1 MRIWSHSFG
10 FPAIQGPRGAH
21 DQRGRLGAAG
31 GQECIMDVHE
41 LEQAQ
46 MFFVLMSRIVCTY
59 CVLAVAV
66 VQAHLHNVHPDVNQ
80 GKRCMGCVTC
90 RCGPSASRA
99 LSTNLLIG
107 LRSLLVVP
115 QLVSRIVKL
124 PSTSAASVT
133 CTDTYLTCTCRCRR
147 LDAAMAWL
155 SRIQFNLLET
165 KLPPLDSRF
174 KDFCANKIS
183 IGR

>member
-1 MRIWSHSFG
+1 MYYGRSRARTSTDVLCAHV
-10 FPAIQGPRGAH
+10 PNRVYLLCPRGGRGPSTSA
-21 DQRGRLGAAG
+21 QRAAG
-31 GQECIMDVHE
+31 RQPRN
-41 LEQAQ
+41 
-46 MFFVLMSRIVCTY
+46 S
-59 CVLAVAV
+59 
-66 VQAHLHNVHPDVNQ
+66 LH
-80 GKRCMGCVTC
+80 GCVTC

-174 KDFCANKIS
+174 KDFCANEIS